1 MYITVGH
8 GRRRVVTKAHHMVK
22 HAEAEDENCPMPTWD
37 SAGFSRL
44 DSTEETIDGQLSFIL
59 LSESIDAN
67 AAKATANKLFRI
79 SRKVVAVAKIDDLTT
94 FKGGDVHNIE
104 LILLGARSMRPVG
117 VLHLRLR
124 VNVLNQNLKVDN
136 TATGGALGTLKQQV
150 QRLNTTIGASTGKA
164 FDVSR
169 KGATMCFGCLP
180 KLTHKFQQKSAA
192 SMGNESDDDDFGVE
206 LHPLPAHTGDDGA
219 IDDFGALEQEIIV
232 PGDEFYANLD
242 AKILARD
249 SPPLS
254 PTSSSYRKI

>member
-1 MYITVGH
+1 
-8 GRRRVVTKAHHMVK
+8 
-22 HAEAEDENCPMPTWD
+22 
-37 SAGFSRL
+37 
-44 DSTEETIDGQLSFIL
+44 
-59 LSESIDAN
+59 
-67 AAKATANKLFRI
+67 
-79 SRKVVAVAKIDDLTT
+79 
-94 FKGGDVHNIE
+94 
-104 LILLGARSMRPVG
+104 MRPVG

-136 TATGGALGTLKQQV
+136 NATGWALGSLKQQV

-180 KLTHKFQQKSAA
+180 KLTHKFRPKSAA

-206 LHPLPAHTGDDGA
+206 LRPLPAHIGDNGA

-242 AKILARD
+242 AKILLQD

-254 PTSSSYRKI
+254 PTSSS